1 MAKQYAD
8 METVSQVDFFNGLE
22 SYYSVLGQDKHQ
34 KQIAVLIEKNSHNIY
49 IYQLENGTS
58 QEKAEAVVREKGAT
72 EIDKITFGRYA
83 DKPVWE
89 IKSGG
94 NYYLVDF
101 ESGALVEKE
110 KQ

>member
-1 MAKQYAD
+1 MAKQYTD

-58 QEKAEAVVREKGAT
+58 QEKQKQLSEKKEQLRLIRLPLDG
-72 EIDKITFGRYA
+72 ILISPSG
-83 DKPVWE
+83 
-89 IKSGG
+89 KS
-94 NYYLVDF
+94 NP
-101 ESGALVEKE
+101 EETII
-110 KQ
+110 